1 VSREAKQAE
10 LVDLA
15 LLAAG
20 TTGERQVWFTRP
32 EAAAAIRKTL
42 TDAETVYTKRA
53 KEWRD
58 YGEGMHQRAMRA
70 EAVLRDL
77 EAAATAAVHAKTAG
91 AEQVALMGLAEPA
104 SRARA
109 LLNR

>member
-1 VSREAKQAE
+1 MSREAKQAE
-10 LVDLA
+10 LVDLV

-58 YGEGMHQRAMRA
+58 FGEGMHQRAMRA
-70 EAVLRDL
+70 EAALRAIGDF
-77 EAAATAAVHAKTAG
+77 AHDKSTGPAVPDALWEVRSMAYDAG
-91 AEQVALMGLAEPA
+91 KP
-104 SRARA
+104 
-109 LLNR
+109 